1 MVLRVKANPNGDKTM
16 TEIQKLQQEI
26 DETNKRLREVKEAN
40 TVEDTTPAI
49 KRGFTYRKN
58 TIIRGLEAIV

>member
-1 MVLRVKANPNGDKTM
+1 M

-40 TVEDTTPAI
+40 TVEYNAPEI
-49 KRGFTYRKN
+49 KRGFSYRKN
-58 TIIRGLEAIV
+58 TIIRGLEPIVRLA